1 MSVAIITNED
11 LRHNKYD
18 IPTLEANIA
27 NFDLR
32 RLLSTQRLTPYFCV
46 KYILSEEYSS
56 CVEDTYLCDGD
67 VLYWQPHIT
76 KDELREAWNQYSS
89 GEYDDPKPESV
100 SPSPTN
106 TEKRQN

>member
-1 MSVAIITNED
+1 MSVAVVTNED

-18 IPTLEANIA
+18 IPTLEANID

-32 RLLSTQRLTPYFCV
+32 TLLYTQHLTSSFCV

-67 VLYWQPHIT
+67 VLHHQPHIT
-76 KDELREAWNQYSS
+76 KEELREAWRQYSNGDS
-89 GEYDDPKPESV
+89 TGPECV
-100 SPSPTN
+100 SN
-106 TEKRQN
+106 TERRQN